1 MAGGS
6 RAHGSGRLPPPFHE
20 LPEPL
25 PTNLR
30 MTEEDFVVWC
40 DHDTP
45 AEWVDGLVVFKEPI
59 SPEHDTLQWWLRSL
73 LQFYVEARDL
83 GVVVG
88 PQFVTR
94 LVTPRKRSRREPDVM
109 FIAKER
115 LASLAPNHLE
125 GPPDL
130 ALEVVSPESEVRDRR
145 DKFREYRAAGVREY
159 WIVDPLTKTVEA
171 WLHDGTAYTR
181 IGDRDGK
188 RESAVVPGW
197 YVRAGWLWAEP
208 RPSVLAAVAELGVR

>member
-1 MAGGS
+1 PAPL
-6 RAHGSGRLPPPFHE
+6 RTTTGR
-20 LPEPL
+20 
-25 PTNLR
+25 
-30 MTEEDFVVWC
+30 TEEEFVVGC
-40 DHDTP
+40 AQDTP

-59 SPEHDTLQWWLRSL
+59 SREHDTLQWWLRNL

-94 LVTPRKRSRREPDVM
+94 LITPRTRSRREPDVM

-115 LASLAPNHLE
+115 LASLGANHLE

-130 ALEVVSPESEVRDRR
+130 ALEVVSPESETRDRR

-159 WIVDPLTKTVEA
+159 WIVDPLT
-171 WLHDGTAYTR
+171 
-181 IGDRDGK
+181 
-188 RESAVVPGW
+188 
-197 YVRAGWLWAEP
+197 
-208 RPSVLAAVAELGVR
+208 